1 MVTFIKM
8 VITRAKNKSP
18 DMILT
23 PFDGKFDE
31 KTDEIPPGPH
41 RPPYTS
47 KFSMLGVCGLT

>member
-8 VITRAKNKSP
+8 VITRVKNKSP
-18 DMILT
+18 DMIMT

-31 KTDEIPPGPH
+31 TKDETPPGLH

-47 KFSMLGVCGLT
+47 KFSILGV